1 MVGGST
7 VQHWILLGTLNWKAI
22 SINRRGDEEFSFYVI
37 LPSRSAPLESSHLG
51 YLFRTLVDRAAMAD
65 DLRRSPM
72 LHALRALQFKSA
84 GRAQGGDYF
93 SAELSLTIPDE

>member
-1 MVGGST
+1 
-7 VQHWILLGTLNWKAI
+7 
-22 SINRRGDEEFSFYVI
+22 
-37 LPSRSAPLESSHLG
+37 
-51 YLFRTLVDRAAMAD
+51 MAD

-93 SAELSLTIPDE
+93 SAELSLTIPEESNIARTSSSANLLLV